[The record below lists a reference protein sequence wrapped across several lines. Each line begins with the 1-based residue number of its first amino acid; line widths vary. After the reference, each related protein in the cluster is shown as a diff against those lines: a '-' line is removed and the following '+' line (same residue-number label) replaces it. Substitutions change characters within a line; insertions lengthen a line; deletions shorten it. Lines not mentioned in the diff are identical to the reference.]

1 MHVLFFSYV
10 GSTLPWFIVK
20 IELLI
25 FNKVVIHVAL
35 QLYKI
40 LQLHLGARNE
50 FQLLV
55 CGHEQA

>member
-1 MHVLFFSYV
+1 MHVLFFFYV
-10 GSTLPWFIVK
+10 GSTLPWFIVI
-20 IELLI
+20 IEL

-50 FQLLV
+50 F
-55 CGHEQA
+55 